1 MLTSAKIATLGLP
14 EIKIFSSKG
23 YDVIISVFDV
33 TSKTLLCDSNH
44 IVDVFGWQRFGN
56 SSISMREVII
66 ALIL

>member
-14 EIKIFSSKG
+14 EIKVFSSKG

-33 TSKTLLCDSNH
+33 TNKTLSCDSNH
-44 IVDVFGWQRFGN
+44 IVDVVGWQRFGD